1 LTESDNTPQ
10 TQATIIYEGI
20 RSGIFSGHLK
30 PGARLRVDKLREQ
43 YDSSGSPVREALNRL
58 SANGLVEKQDNRG
71 FCVPEIS
78 GEELQEIYQ
87 SRSWLEELALRESI
101 EHGDKE
107 WEERIILALHRL
119 NQTPRQLDKKQSNPE
134 WDQLHREFHLVLIS
148 ACKSRFLLQFCEQLH
163 DQTDRYRQAAVS
175 IAPRRKSKD
184 EHQEIVDLVI
194 NRDADKAIKKLI
206 SHYERTQSIILQG
219 DL

>member
-30 PGARLRVDKLREQ
+30 PGARLRVDKLREL
-43 YDSSGSPVREALNRL
+43 REALNRL

-78 GEELQEIYQ
+78 SEELQEIYQ
-87 SRSWLEELALRESI
+87 SRSWLE
-101 EHGDKE
+101 D
-107 WEERIILALHRL
+107 
-119 NQTPRQLDKKQSNPE
+119 
-134 WDQLHREFHLVLIS
+134 HLVLIS

-194 NRDADKAIKKLI
+194 KRDADKAVKKLQ